1 MSASWKRK
9 IDVEKGEMG
18 VIDVPE
24 RNQSIIVFK
33 APAKGTFLLFQTQEL
48 GMKWLAKHKRDVQ
61 SLFDVARPQPI
72 AIPPELLAP
81 FPGTIPSQVLETDLN
96 TQLENLRK
104 RRLQSLGEDKD
115 GDQDKGE
122 EQVKDGIAM

>member
-1 MSASWKRK
+1 MSWKRK

-33 APAKGTFLLFQTQEL
+33 APAKGTFLLFQTQEV
-48 GMKWLAKHKRDVQ
+48 GMKWLAKKKRDVQ
-61 SLFDVARPQPI
+61 SLFDVVRPQPI

-96 TQLENLRK
+96 AQLENLRK
-104 RRLQSLGEDKD
+104 RRLQSLKEDKD
-115 GDQDKGE
+115 GDQEEGE
-122 EQVKDGIAM
+122 GQPKDGIAM